1 MSKIKEQVIAMAAV
15 EEGEDPIDP
24 KEFDKLVL
32 DQVEIKNFSK
42 EDQAYLEE
50 FTEARFFGM
59 NMCKLT
65 SLENFPNLKTIIRLE
80 LNENHLKGTEL
91 KHLTGIEELSTL
103 KLANN
108 QISTFEE
115 VEQLKTLTNLV
126 NIDLQENPV
135 QKLADYKTKMF
146 EMFPEL
152 AVSYLECF

>member
-65 SLENFPNLKTIIRLE
+65 SLVNFPNLKTIIRLE

-91 KHLTGIEELSTL
+91 KHLIGIEELSTL

-108 QISTFEE
+108 QISTF
-115 VEQLKTLTNLV
+115 
-126 NIDLQENPV
+126 
-135 QKLADYKTKMF
+135 
-146 EMFPEL
+146 
-152 AVSYLECF
+152 

>member
-1 MSKIKEQVIAMAAV
+1 MAAL
-15 EEGEDPIDP
+15 EEGEESIDP

-50 FTEARFFGM
+50 FKEARFFGM

-80 LNENHLKGTEL
+80 LNENHLKGSEL
-91 KHLTGIEELSTL
+91 KHLTGIDDLQAL

-108 QISTFEE
+108 QIA
-115 VEQLKTLTNLV
+115 TL
-126 NIDLQENPV
+126 
-135 QKLADYKTKMF
+135 
-146 EMFPEL
+146 
-152 AVSYLECF
+152 